1 MPCNAT
7 TGFGFNF
14 YLAVVL
20 FILGI
25 IIINKPNVGLDQGM
39 RYGVAVIF
47 KNDFVANV
55 CNNNKTFVEIEG
67 AVEKFWK
74 YRRVA
79 GNGPERP

>member
-7 TGFGFNF
+7 TGFGFN
-14 YLAVVL
+14 YLAVVP

-47 KNDFVANV
+47 ENNFVANV
-55 CNNNKTFVEIEG
+55 CNNNKTFVEI
-67 AVEKFWK
+67 EKFWK